1 MQNNNVKYWKKFFI
15 YVTRKDGKQQH
26 HIHIFVFQRQR
37 RYIRSGK
44 STVKGEKKK
53 HKMQHIVLQNIEPST
68 KPNLRYCTVYV
79 FRGRVYCGRSQWKR
93 KNAKLSEAKQSY
105 HISNFICSWIIRKY
119 VANSKKA
126 VISLVLLISVNSLG
140 NILKSFV

>member
-15 YVTRKDGKQQH
+15 YVTRKNGKQQH
-26 HIHIFVFQRQR
+26 HINIFVFQRQR

-44 STVKGEKKK
+44 STVK
-53 HKMQHIVLQNIEPST
+53 MQYVVWQNIEPNT
-68 KPNLRYCTVYV
+68 KPNLRYCTVYF

-105 HISNFICSWIIRKY
+105 NISNFICSWIIRKY